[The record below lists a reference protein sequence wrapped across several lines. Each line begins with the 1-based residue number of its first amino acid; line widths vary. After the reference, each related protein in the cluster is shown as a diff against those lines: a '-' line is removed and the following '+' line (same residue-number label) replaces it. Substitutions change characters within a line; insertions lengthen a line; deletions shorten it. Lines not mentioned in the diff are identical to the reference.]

1 MPLENVCNAHWIF
14 LRGNSIHL
22 FPLSSWIKL
31 QNPISM
37 ETLVICA
44 KLSCTSVVRLCH
56 LQTCRTRQGLK
67 LWTVGSL
74 PVAFTINIFTIKNYF
89 HRLYFS
95 RLTVLQK
102 GKLTK
107 KKKTNKNT
115 QKILPLGT
123 KKTHRNNSKS
133 TLINQSRV
141 KRVRAH
147 QVTDAL
153 PKSRFMYD

>member
-1 MPLENVCNAHWIF
+1 M
-14 LRGNSIHL
+14 NS
-22 FPLSSWIKL
+22 W
-31 QNPISM
+31 
-37 ETLVICA
+37 
-44 KLSCTSVVRLCH
+44 
-56 LQTCRTRQGLK
+56 
-67 LWTVGSL
+67 VGFL
-74 PVAFTINIFTIKNYF
+74 PVAFTINIFTIKRYF

-107 KKKTNKNT
+107 KKKKT
-115 QKILPLGT
+115 QKTLPLGT
-123 KKTHRNNSKS
+123 GKKKTHRNNSKS

>member
-1 MPLENVCNAHWIF
+1 M
-14 LRGNSIHL
+14 NS
-22 FPLSSWIKL
+22 W
-31 QNPISM
+31 
-37 ETLVICA
+37 
-44 KLSCTSVVRLCH
+44 
-56 LQTCRTRQGLK
+56 
-67 LWTVGSL
+67 VGSL
-74 PVAFTINIFTIKNYF
+74 PVAFTINIFTIKRYF

-102 GKLTK
+102 GKLTQK
-107 KKKTNKNT
+107 KKKKKNT
-115 QKILPLGT
+115 QKTLPLGT
-123 KKTHRNNSKS
+123 KKKTHRNNSKS

>member
-1 MPLENVCNAHWIF
+1 M
-14 LRGNSIHL
+14 NS
-22 FPLSSWIKL
+22 W
-31 QNPISM
+31 
-37 ETLVICA
+37 
-44 KLSCTSVVRLCH
+44 
-56 LQTCRTRQGLK
+56 
-67 LWTVGSL
+67 VGFL
-74 PVAFTINIFTIKNYF
+74 PVAFTINIFTIKRYF

-107 KKKTNKNT
+107 KNT
-115 QKILPLGT
+115 QKTLPLGT
-123 KKTHRNNSKS
+123 KKKTHRNNSKS

>member
-1 MPLENVCNAHWIF
+1 M
-14 LRGNSIHL
+14 NS
-22 FPLSSWIKL
+22 W
-31 QNPISM
+31 
-37 ETLVICA
+37 
-44 KLSCTSVVRLCH
+44 
-56 LQTCRTRQGLK
+56 
-67 LWTVGSL
+67 VGSL
-74 PVAFTINIFTIKNYF
+74 PVASTINIFTIKKYF

-107 KKKTNKNT
+107 KKKNTKNFAPRNR
-115 QKILPLGT
+115 K

-147 QVTDAL
+147 QVTDAH
-153 PKSRFMYD
+153 PKSRFMFD